1 MASTGDGGSGDG
13 SKTPKPN
20 VTELFR
26 NLKLTE
32 DEVAILEFSD
42 DEDSDTMAPTEW
54 TLVGKVLSPAP
65 VHVTTVRSAMRP
77 AWGNPIGLKFR
88 AIGEKEDNLFVVEFG
103 SARDKERVL
112 GGSPWM
118 VGKYSVL
125 LQEYDEKLCAA
136 DIKFDR
142 LDLWVRILNL
152 PLGWMNRSR
161 GSRAMG
167 LIGQVVEMDVD
178 ADGKAS
184 GAFLRARVSMEIDK
198 PVRRGILLRV
208 NKTDEPRWFQAQYEK
223 LPYMCFACGIIGHS
237 DMECP
242 TPVARDEDGKLPYD
256 VNLRAPE
263 EKKRR
268 LQSFAAAAAESF
280 GSGSSS
286 GLRRSDSTGRT
297 GGKAPLSGDSTRR
310 SASQVGN
317 SEEPEVQSPMKQ
329 QQKGKEQGDM
339 AAVSKV
345 SRQLDIQVLEED
357 FRQVPRKRKSKP
369 LPKNAQTPDP
379 NVALGSSSALV
390 PAGVVNSRVNLFD
403 ATVDSSGNSLIEIL
417 KKQKRGNNQNAGSA
431 AAVDDSPRR
440 AQ

>member
-54 TLVGKVLSPAP
+54 TLVGKVLSPVP

-223 LPYMCFACGIIGHS
+223 LPYICLACGIIGHS

-256 VNLRAPE
+256 VNLKGPR
-263 EKKRR
+263 
-268 LQSFAAAAAESF
+268 
-280 GSGSSS
+280 
-286 GLRRSDSTGRT
+286 
-297 GGKAPLSGDSTRR
+297 
-310 SASQVGN
+310 
-317 SEEPEVQSPMKQ
+317 
-329 QQKGKEQGDM
+329 GKETQTSILCCCGCGILWQWLILRT
-339 AAVSKV
+339 ASLGFH
-345 SRQLDIQVLEED
+345 RED
-357 FRQVPRKRKSKP
+357 RWESTTFW
-369 LPKNAQTPDP
+369 
-379 NVALGSSSALV
+379 G
-390 PAGVVNSRVNLFD
+390 
-403 ATVDSSGNSLIEIL
+403 
-417 KKQKRGNNQNAGSA
+417 
-431 AAVDDSPRR
+431 
-440 AQ
+440 